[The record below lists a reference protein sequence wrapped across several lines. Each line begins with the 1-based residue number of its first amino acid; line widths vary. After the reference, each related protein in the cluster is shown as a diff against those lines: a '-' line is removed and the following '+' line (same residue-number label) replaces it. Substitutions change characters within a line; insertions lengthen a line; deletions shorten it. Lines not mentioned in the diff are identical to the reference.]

1 MHMWVR
7 ATVTTALAVTCLDGQ
22 AKVADKC
29 IQTLEAR
36 PTRPD
41 ASNPRPCP
49 LAIGY
54 LTHPKAASAR
64 SHLRVPTDERL
75 SRRAP
80 AVEAASADADPIDET
95 PALHV

>member
-1 MHMWVR
+1 MHTWVR
-7 ATVTTALAVTCLDGQ
+7 VTVTTALALTCLDGQ

-41 ASNPRPCP
+41 ATTPRPCP

-54 LTHPKAASAR
+54 TPRQQPSSAGPHAR
-64 SHLRVPTDERL
+64 GPADGQLARRVLP
-75 SRRAP
+75 
-80 AVEAASADADPIDET
+80 VETATADADTADEM
-95 PALHV
+95 PSLHV